1 MIRWEITKKAW
12 KNPIEAR
19 NKYLDIMEKI
29 EGLEQRGLKIC
40 KELLIAYI
48 EEPSVSLRYPSLF
61 ISAHKKPFTGPNLI

>member
-48 EEPSVSLRYPSLF
+48 EEPPVSLRYPSLF
-61 ISAHKKPFTGPNLI
+61 LSAPQKALHRP